1 MGSAEGPREAAHRVG
16 WSVTCA
22 IRAIIVA
29 GAIEDMGSRR
39 RSTFRVSPE
48 VNHPETDDGSQTSV
62 KVTEKEAIQDIINI
76 IHQEQ
81 DADGGEV
88 GVAEAVRV
96 DAADIPDG
104 AEGGRDVFLGP
115 MLQGKV
121 EGCHLDEVVVAADV
135 AKVRILM
142 ALQHQHGV
150 PCPNG

>member
-1 MGSAEGPREAAHRVG
+1 M
-16 WSVTCA
+16 
-22 IRAIIVA
+22 
-29 GAIEDMGSRR
+29 
-39 RSTFRVSPE
+39 SPE
-48 VNHPETDDGSQTSV
+48 VNHPETDDGGQTGV
-62 KVTEKEAIQDIINI
+62 EVTEKEAIQDIINI